1 MHEIEDLVSLV
12 QQKLSR
18 LKRDNHPVTRE
29 DIVAAVDRA
38 FEWEPSWK
46 TTVDRDLALR
56 ILVERNSVWIGEEKV
71 LEGNDDH
78 VAWLN
83 ATVKTGWRYWPRY
96 RLLLGSRMA
105 DTTIDSLDRVT
116 DRTLGLLENPARD
129 GAWDRRGL
137 IVGHVQ
143 SGKTSNYAGL
153 ICKAADAGYKI
164 IIVLAGMHKNLRSQT
179 QMRLDEGF
187 LGYETS
193 PSREEQPRH
202 IGVGLLDPDQS
213 IRPNYVTNRADNGDF
228 STKVAQHLGIT
239 PDQRPWLFVVKKH
252 KTVLTRLLEW
262 IENRVA
268 DITEQASGKKM
279 VTRLPLLLID
289 DEADNASVDTGQQA
303 FDAEGKPDPEHEP
316 KAINSLI
323 RRILRAFS
331 RSAFVGYTATPF
343 ANIFIHER
351 GRTDE
356 EGDDLFPRS
365 FIINLPGPSNY
376 AGPVRIFGAGT
387 RDSGD
392 DGDAEGGLP
401 LIREI
406 DDFADSDDE
415 DEREG
420 WMPLRH
426 PNGHMPLVH
435 GEDTIPDSLKE
446 AVLSFVTGCAV
457 RQLRRQGQEHCSM
470 LIHVTRY
477 NSVQDEVCRQ
487 VNTFLLEVRQRLRR
501 GIGAQEILQQCE
513 ELWRTDF
520 VPTTT
525 HINAVS
531 SPDEQVELLSWES
544 VRAILADVAED
555 IHVRT
560 INGTAGDVLD
570 YSAHQGAGLK
580 VIAIGGD
587 KLARGLTLEGLT
599 VSYFLRA
606 SKMYDTLMQ
615 MGRWFGYR
623 HGYLDMCRLYTTGEL
638 ESWFRHI
645 TEASEELREEFDHMV
660 SIGGTPKDYGLRVR
674 SHPVLMVTS
683 RVKMRTARKLSLSYS
698 GELVETTVLHRDRA
712 VLERNLAATSRLV
725 EGLDAP
731 ERDPEQARPDGKCA
745 TWAGS
750 LLWRDVAAEHVIS
763 FLGGY
768 GTHEGAYKVNSQM
781 LTEFIDKMSR
791 QGELTS
797 WTVAVLA
804 GRSETPVNL
813 GGLSVKAVERAPDG
827 RAENQE
833 RDGRYV
839 IRRLLSPRDEAI
851 DLDLDAWA
859 AALEQTR
866 RAWAS
871 DPARGGRKNADEIT
885 DPNGPAIRYIRGRG
899 HPETRVLPHPE
910 RGLLLIYPLDPKTAG
925 LDHAVPVIA
934 AGVSF
939 PATTLRTKVEYAV
952 NNVYWDQ
959 EYGGGGNE

>member
-12 QQKLSR
+12 QQRLSR
-18 LKRDNHPVTRE
+18 LKRDNQPVTRE
-29 DIVAAVDRA
+29 DIVAAVDKA
-38 FEWEPSWK
+38 CEWEPSWK
-46 TTVDRDLALR
+46 DTVDRDLALR

-96 RLLLGSRMA
+96 RLFLGSRMA
-105 DTTIDSLDRVT
+105 ETTIDSLDRVT
-116 DRTLGLLENPARD
+116 DRTLGLLENPARQ

-143 SGKTSNYAGL
+143 SGKTSNYTGL

-193 PSREEQPRH
+193 PSRQQQVRE
-202 IGVGLLDPDQS
+202 IGVGPLDPDPA

-228 STKVAQHLGIT
+228 NTGVARNLGIT
-239 PDQRPWLFVVKKH
+239 PDQRPWLFVVKKN

-262 IENRVA
+262 IENHVA
-268 DITEQASGKKM
+268 DTTEQATGRRM
-279 VTRLPLLLID
+279 VTRLPLLVID
-289 DEADNASVDTGQQA
+289 DEADQASVDTGQQA
-303 FDAEGKPDPEHEP
+303 FDDEGRPDPEHEP

-323 RRILRAFS
+323 RKMLRAFS

-343 ANIFIHER
+343 ANIFIHEK
-351 GRTDE
+351 GRTEE

-376 AGPVRIFGAGT
+376 AGPVRIFGVGG
-387 RDSGD
+387 RKSGD
-392 DGDAEGGLP
+392 DDDDETGLP
-401 LIREI
+401 LIREV

-426 PNGHMPLVH
+426 PNGHLPLVH
-435 GEDTIPDSLKE
+435 GEDTLPDSLKE
-446 AVLSFVTGCAV
+446 AVLSFLIGCAV

-477 NSVQDEVCRQ
+477 NSVQMEVCRQ
-487 VNTFLLEVRQRLRR
+487 VNAFLLEVRQRLKR
-501 GIGAQEILQQCE
+501 GIGAQEVERQCE
-513 ELWRTDF
+513 ELWRTDY

-525 HINAVS
+525 CINAVS
-531 SPDEQVELLSWES
+531 STDEQVELPSWES
-544 VRAILADVAED
+544 VRAILPDVAED
-555 IHVRT
+555 IQVRI

-623 HGYLDMCRLYTTGEL
+623 PGYLDVCRLYTTGEL
-638 ESWFRHI
+638 EGWFRHI

-674 SHPVLMVTS
+674 SHPILMVTS
-683 RVKMRTARKLSLSYS
+683 RVKMRTARKLALSYS

-712 VLERNLAATSRLV
+712 VLERNLAATERFIERL
-725 EGLDAP
+725 GAP
-731 ERDPEQARPDGKCA
+731 VRDPDQLRPDGKRA
-745 TWAGS
+745 SWSGS
-750 LLWRDVAAEHVIS
+750 LLWNNVPAQHVIS
-763 FLGGY
+763 FLGSY
-768 GTHEGAYKVNSQM
+768 ATHEGAYKVNSQI

-791 QGELTS
+791 QGELTH

-804 GRSETPVNL
+804 GRSTTPVTL
-813 GGLSVKAVERAPDG
+813 GGIDVAAVERAPDG
-827 RAENQE
+827 RAEHQE
-833 RDGRYV
+833 RDRRYV
-839 IRRLLSPRDEAI
+839 IRRLLSPRDEGI
-851 DLDLDAWA
+851 DLDADAWA

-871 DPARGGRKNADEIT
+871 DPARGGKKSADEIA
-885 DPNGPAIRYIRGRG
+885 DPNGPAIRYIRGHG
-899 HPETRVLPHPE
+899 HVETGVPQRPD
-910 RGLLLIYPLDPKTAG
+910 RGLLLIYPLDPVTAG
-925 LDHAVPVIA
+925 MNHKVPVIA

-939 PATTLRTKVEYAV
+939 PSSTLSTKVEYAV

-959 EYGGGGNE
+959 EYGGDGE